1 MQTSIQKTVKNPS
14 QDLEN
19 FLTNSVMAPLGS
31 IILLPFGISEKV
43 EENTFEIVNEQSKSI
58 TVCGDTIINLFLGKT
73 NLSTLKFQ

>member
-1 MQTSIQKTVKNPS
+1 MNPSIKNSIKNPS
-14 QDLEN
+14 LDLEN

-31 IILLPFGISEKV
+31 MFLLPFGISEKV
-43 EENTFEIVNEQSKSI
+43 QENTFEIENEDKESV